1 MVYHKRATKMLRKMD
16 RHQAQLLVG
25 WINKNLVG
33 TNDPR
38 QFGKALKG
46 QYQDYWRYRIGNYRI
61 IADILDDQ
69 IKINI
74 IDVGHR
80 KEIY

>member
-1 MVYHKRATKMLRKMD
+1 MD